1 MSEAVT
7 GQSAVDPP
15 ALDAH
20 ARLLE
25 VSLDNALEISSVL
38 TEIRSVLPDQWQHSG
53 LGSFASAAGIFERYA
68 AARAELLESMA
79 ATVEKLREAPAL
91 LEQAAEN
98 YRQTEWE
105 NESLMRH
112 QGGGS

>member
-7 GQSAVDPP
+7 GTSVDPP

-25 VSLDNALEISSVL
+25 VSLGSALDILGELEGVSAVL
-38 TEIRSVLPDQWQHSG
+38 ADDAQRSG
-53 LGSFASAAGIFERYA
+53 LGSFSGAVAVYQRYA
-68 AARAELLESMA
+68 AARSQLLQTA
-79 ATVEKLREAPAL
+79 AAVVQSLRGAPEV
-91 LEQAAEN
+91 LEQIAEN
-98 YRQTEWE
+98 YRQTEWA
-105 NESLMRH
+105 NESLMRR

>member
-7 GQSAVDPP
+7 GASAVDPP

-25 VSLDNALEISSVL
+25 VSLGNALD
-38 TEIRSVLPDQWQHSG
+38 IRSELTGIDSVVADHWRNSG
-53 LGSFASAAGIFERYA
+53 FGSFARAVAVFERYA
-68 AARAELLESMA
+68 VARDGLLDLMTS
-79 ATVEKLREAPAL
+79 TVDKLRDAPQL

-98 YRQTEWE
+98 YRQTEWA
-105 NESLMRH
+105 NESLMRQ
-112 QGGGS
+112 QGGA